1 MVKQDDYQ
9 IRMNVN
15 ELTQKKEERTMCAD
29 GKTGTTESL
38 KGILQDAAGTIRS
51 AKDCLG
57 KAKDAALGDE
67 PQMIEQIRV
76 ECTSLDAFLAQLTE
90 ARSTADDA
98 LFSKAAGAVKLQVPS
113 LQASSDRIKEMA
125 SGTKPTP
132 GVVGYMDE
140 AVTFIAQ
147 ALAFVAE
154 LP

>member
-1 MVKQDDYQ
+1 
-9 IRMNVN
+9 
-15 ELTQKKEERTMCAD
+15 MCAD
-29 GKTGTTESL
+29 GKSGTTETL

-57 KAKDAALGDE
+57 KAKDAAVGDD
-67 PQMIEQIRV
+67 PQMVEQIGA
-76 ECTSLDAFLAQLTE
+76 ECASLDAFLAQLTE
-90 ARSTADDA
+90 ARSATDDV
-98 LFSKAAGAVKLQVPS
+98 LFGKAAGAVKLQVPS
-113 LQASSDRIKEMA
+113 LHASSDRIKEMA
-125 SGTKPTP
+125 SGTRPTP